1 MLSMICKQLVYF
13 SPKNKMDI
21 EALLNPH
28 EESQMMDGARD
39 EEICQAVLAMR
50 NAQEE
55 GPINGGDDD
64 VEDDSPLAPCPT
76 RHEVF
81 RAASVIN
88 RYVEH
93 LDDPLARKLE
103 AILASFGCQM
113 HLEES
118 RSMSP
123 TRLTDYFT

>member
-1 MLSMICKQLVYF
+1 
-13 SPKNKMDI
+13 
-21 EALLNPH
+21 
-28 EESQMMDGARD
+28 
-39 EEICQAVLAMR
+39 AVLMVR

-64 VEDDSPLAPCPT
+64 IEDDSLLERCPT
-76 RHEVF
+76 HHEVF
-81 RAASVIN
+81 QAASVIN

-103 AILASFGCQM
+103 ATLASFGHQIR
-113 HLEES
+113 LEES

-123 TRLTDYFT
+123 TRLTDYFTCI